1 MSAPGCGPFRQ
12 GTACIDGHVKR
23 SASNP
28 QCWRWFCF
36 WASLSTADSEDQQWK
51 NDLLSWSKRAAGLRR
66 GWLSLIGLD
75 WLKDGD
81 NSFGASED
89 NRFAISAKVP
99 AHLAVVR
106 LDKNVLRLLAP
117 AGGFPK
123 ELTVD
128 GQAAKEQPLFADD
141 AHKPSK
147 LSIGNVTIIIV
158 HRDDRYA
165 LRIKDSLAPTRTDF
179 HGLKWYAPNTSYRIR
194 AKWVPYVPAK
204 VLDIPTILGTVSK
217 LPAPGAAEFS
227 LDGKTMRLEPVLE
240 EPDSKELFFI
250 MRDTTSKAT
259 TYGAGRFLYTEL
271 PNHGLTQPGELVLDF
286 NRLINPPCAFTAYA
300 TCPLPPP
307 QNRLPVEIPAGEQR
321 YHD

>member
-1 MSAPGCGPFRQ
+1 MLSAALAI
-12 GTACIDGHVKR
+12 TVLALV
-23 SASNP
+23 
-28 QCWRWFCF
+28 CF
-36 WASLSTADSEDQQWK
+36 KTSLSAADSADQQWK
-51 NDLLSWSKRAAGLRR
+51 NDLLSWRSKRAAGLQAPE

-141 AHKPSK
+141 AQKPSK
-147 LSIGNVTIIIV
+147 LSIGTVTIIII

-165 LRIKDSLAPTRTDF
+165 LRIKDSLAPTE
-179 HGLKWYAPNTSYRIR
+179 
-194 AKWVPYVPAK
+194 
-204 VLDIPTILGTVSK
+204 PTFM
-217 LPAPGAAEFS
+217 A
-227 LDGKTMRLEPVLE
+227 
-240 EPDSKELFFI
+240 
-250 MRDTTSKAT
+250 
-259 TYGAGRFLYTEL
+259 
-271 PNHGLTQPGELVLDF
+271 
-286 NRLINPPCAFTAYA
+286 
-300 TCPLPPP
+300 
-307 QNRLPVEIPAGEQR
+307 
-321 YHD
+321 